1 MFHQEQ
7 KETTMPNASS
17 VIYTRVLPN
26 GDVYVG
32 TEPPA
37 GGFATDAGK
46 AVTEEFQ
53 VLAVKEEPSVG
64 GFATD
69 AEEAGMEEQPNP
81 LSMLPQ
87 NERECYFHP
96 MWDLSKQCV
105 VCHTRECGGAVTS
118 NKRLFNKFNCFFIRA
133 CLEHHTM
140 VSTHFAKPEFNEPI
154 DNPCGLYHEI
164 RRCPQC
170 GKNFSAISDSSNS
183 FCDKGCQ
190 GNWLDSRF
198 G

>member
-1 MFHQEQ
+1 MEFHQEQ
-7 KETTMPNASS
+7 TKEKSATHDG
-17 VIYTRVLPN
+17 IFIGKLPN
-26 GDVYVG
+26 GDLYVG
-32 TEPPA
+32 TELP
-37 GGFATDAGK
+37 
-46 AVTEEFQ
+46 
-53 VLAVKEEPSVG
+53 VG

-69 AEEAGMEEQPNP
+69 DDTNMEEQPCHGFAHEAGADIEQQQNP

-87 NERECYFHP
+87 NIQECLGHP
-96 MWDLSKQCV
+96 IWDLSKTCV
-105 VCHTRECGGAVTS
+105 VCHEREYRGEVTS
-118 NKRLFNKFNCFFIRA
+118 NLSLFRKFNCNFIRA
-133 CLEHHTM
+133 CLKHHAM
-140 VSTHFAKPEFNEPI
+140 VSAHFKKPEFNEPI
-154 DNPCGLYHEI
+154 DNPCGFYHEI

>member
-1 MFHQEQ
+1 MSQKEQE
-7 KETTMPNASS
+7 ETTMPNESS
-17 VIYTRVLPN
+17 VIHTGFLPD
-26 GDVYVG
+26 GDFYVG

-53 VLAVKEEPSVG
+53 VLAVEVEPSVG

-69 AEEAGMEEQPNP
+69 VEEAGMKEQPNT

-87 NERECYFHP
+87 NKRECYFHP

-105 VCHTRECGGAVTS
+105 VCREREYGGAVTS
-118 NKRLFNKFNCFFIRA
+118 NRRLFGKFNCNFIRA
-133 CLEHHTM
+133 CPKHHAM
-140 VSTHFAKPEFNEPI
+140 VSAHFEKPEFNEPI
-154 DNPCGLYHEI
+154 DNPCDLYHEI

-170 GKNFSAISDSSNS
+170 HKNFSAISDSPNS

-190 GNWLDSRF
+190 GNWLDCRF